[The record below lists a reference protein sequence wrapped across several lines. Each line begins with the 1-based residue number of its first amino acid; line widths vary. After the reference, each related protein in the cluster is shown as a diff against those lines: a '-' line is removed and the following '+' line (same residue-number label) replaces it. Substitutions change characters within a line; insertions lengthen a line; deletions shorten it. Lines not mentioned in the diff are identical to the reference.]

1 MLINLDSP
9 LRRPPINLNPTQA
22 QFLDGVRV
30 AVEMIDVAYQ
40 QLVWQLQSI
49 CPKPPANFGQRGIF
63 SAPAFLNAW
72 SIVDNVHRLRGLIEN
87 FPRFAKKKQVV
98 EVRLFLESAETV
110 EKLRNAVQHMEAEI
124 RGSAPQGHGVWGS
137 LSWMFRADDENVLSC
152 FLTLGALMPA
162 ADIGRT
168 IPAMLKP
175 GVDGVTLK
183 VGETS
188 VDLTRLMATI
198 PRLVNLLDSL
208 LEEQFSQAPAERAE
222 SDYFLAI
229 AMKRGPNSSLIIPAT
244 EPEPQSSKTA

>member
-1 MLINLDSP
+1 
-9 LRRPPINLNPTQA
+9 
-22 QFLDGVRV
+22 
-30 AVEMIDVAYQ
+30 
-40 QLVWQLQSI
+40 
-49 CPKPPANFGQRGIF
+49 
-63 SAPAFLNAW
+63 
-72 SIVDNVHRLRGLIEN
+72 
-87 FPRFAKKKQVV
+87 
-98 EVRLFLESAETV
+98 
-110 EKLRNAVQHMEAEI
+110 
-124 RGSAPQGHGVWGS
+124 
-137 LSWMFRADDENVLSC
+137 
-152 FLTLGALMPA
+152 
-162 ADIGRT
+162 
-168 IPAMLKP
+168 MLKP